1 MKDKT
6 DADYMHV
13 KRVCKDF
20 EIKNLGKYHDLHAKS
35 ETLRLADV
43 SENFSLRLL
52 NSPSELPFN
61 SIFPIVSQLE
71 FPKLVWE
78 NFFQKPSNKSLVFNV
93 DYRALYQLLIW

>member
-1 MKDKT
+1 MKDIT

-61 SIFPIVSQLE
+61 SKSIGISQTCVG
-71 FPKLVWE
+71 K
-78 NFFQKPSNKSLVFNV
+78 FFSKTLK
-93 DYRALYQLLIW
+93 